1 MKPRHITG
9 WRRHWSRKINYRR
22 RFSIIGSRCGLRLI
36 FPKPKR
42 SWTKFWQRIPNS
54 ANFLKMLEL
63 PRKQLIATI
72 CMVLA
77 AGTFAVYFPVLS
89 HIFINYDDPDYIV
102 GNSHVNAGLT
112 WSG

>member
-54 ANFLKMLEL
+54 ANFELKMPE
-63 PRKQLIATI
+63 PSRKRFTAAI
-72 CMVLA
+72 CLVLA
-77 AGTFAVYFPVLS
+77 AGTLAVYCPILWNG
-89 HIFINYDDPDYIV
+89 FINFDDDAYITD
-102 GNSHVNAGLT
+102 NAHVNAGLT
-112 WSG
+112 WS